1 MAVTDEY
8 VVQFLLNATQA
19 SGEGIAW
26 QPGEAGSYAAEVN
39 GVRIALFS
47 THSTGGSGLCI
58 SLMRGADSA
67 QIEEPYPA
75 SMFGRKYGSED
86 ERRLAEAMQELGR
99 AISRQC
105 HARQARA
112 WQLREK
118 IRETLYR
125 QVLFGEP

>member
-26 QPGEAGSYAAEVN
+26 QPGEAGGYGAEVN
-39 GVRIALFS
+39 GVRITLFQA
-47 THSTGGSGLCI
+47 HSMGWSGLCI
-58 SLMRGADSA
+58 SLMRGADVA
-67 QIEEPYPA
+67 QIEEPRPA

-86 ERRLAEAMQELGR
+86 ERQLAATMQELGG

-105 HARQARA
+105 HAREARA

-125 QVLFGEP
+125 QVLFGQP